1 MRRLLAPVL
10 AALALLAPAAVFAH
24 PHMVVQQVVRMVAK
38 DGKYTHVE
46 IEWRFDPYSSEVEIP
61 LIDEDKNGKFSP
73 RETKLLES
81 EMMPELG
88 KYGYLSW
95 LNTGAKDF
103 RPPKAPQ
110 FSAPGRRRYRGEP
123 QGTRAHGRE
132 ILGDRRSHQPRLVAA
147 FLQRSVRQHGRAAPG
162 RQMPLHGAQSPL
174 GLRR

>member
-1 MRRLLAPVL
+1 MRQLFAPILV
-10 AALALLAPAAVFAH
+10 ALALLAPVAALAH
-24 PHMVVQQVVRMVAK
+24 PHIVVQQVVRVVAK

-110 FSAPGRRRYRGEP
+110 FSARIDDPASFTLPDWDRSAGSLRWSTDGKTLVVDAED
-123 QGTRAHGRE
+123 
-132 ILGDRRSHQPRLVAA
+132 LGQHRLFAIDLA
-147 FLQRSVRQHGRAAPG
+147 SSKASQR
-162 RQMPLHGAQSPL
+162 
-174 GLRR
+174 LRRW